1 MNRYS
6 TTRIPATVVIF
17 ASAYIPLFLILVIK
31 DFEVTPSWHLVNPL
45 KSGFLIAISFI
56 SGLLLWYIVDKIRI
70 GGHPAQILSVTSK
83 SGEIINY
90 TIPYMIS
97 FFGFDLSKSK
107 DIIIF
112 SIFLFLLCLL
122 SVRSQSVFINPILAI
137 FGYGLYECEILENGI
152 EKRFMAISRKDMKKG
167 EQFKFNKLTNYLIF
181 VAD

>member
-6 TTRIPATVVIF
+6 TTRIPATVVVF
-17 ASAYIPLFLILVIK
+17 TSAYIPLFLILVLK
-31 DFEVTPSWHLVNPL
+31 DFETAPSWHFLNPT
-45 KSGFLIAISFI
+45 KSIFLIAISI
-56 SGLLLWYIVDKIRI
+56 LSALLLWIIAVRLKS
-70 GGHPAQILSVTSK
+70 GGYPGQILSATSK

-112 SIFLFLLCLL
+112 TIFLSLLCLL

-137 FGYGLYECEILENGI
+137 FGYGLYECEVLENGI
-152 EKRFMAISRKDMKKG
+152 HKRFMAISKSDLKKD
-167 EQFKFNKLTNYLIF
+167 EQIRFNKLTNYLIF
-181 VAD
+181 VAG